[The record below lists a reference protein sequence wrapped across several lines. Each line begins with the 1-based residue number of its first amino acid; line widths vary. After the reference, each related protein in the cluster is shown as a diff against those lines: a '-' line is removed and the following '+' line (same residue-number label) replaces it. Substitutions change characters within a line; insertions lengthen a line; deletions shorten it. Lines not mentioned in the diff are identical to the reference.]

1 MNLYK
6 KTASELAEMIKNKE
20 ITSQEV
26 TKNFLDRIKAVEDK
40 VGAFSN
46 IFEEKALEQAR
57 KIDREIMKKEEK
69 IMKIQ
74 DFLECLWR

>member
-26 TKNFLDRIKAVEDK
+26 TRNFLDRIKSVEDK
-40 VGAFSN
+40 IGAFSN

-57 KIDREIMKKEEK
+57 KIDEENNEEGRK

>member
-26 TKNFLDRIKAVEDK
+26 TRNFLDRIKSVEDK

-57 KIDREIMKKEEK
+57 KIDEENNEEGRKK
-69 IMKIQ
+69 
-74 DFLECLWR
+74 

>member
-57 KIDREIMKKEEK
+57 KIDRENNAFIRLYS
-69 IMKIQ
+69 
-74 DFLECLWR
+74 F

>member
-6 KTASELAEMIKNKE
+6 KTASELAEMIKNKG
-20 ITSQEV
+20 ITSEEV
-26 TKNFLDRIKAVEDK
+26 TRNFLDRIKAVEDK

-57 KIDREIMKKEEK
+57 
-69 IMKIQ
+69 
-74 DFLECLWR
+74 